1 MCPKSRSFLFFFCDS
16 SLFSGSVIISN
27 KSESFPKFYIANF
40 SIHISL
46 DRLCLIWVF
55 G

>member
-1 MCPKSRSFLFFFCDS
+1 ML
-16 SLFSGSVIISN
+16 SGSVIISN
-27 KSESFPKFYIANF
+27 KSKPFSEFYIANF

-46 DRLCLIWVF
+46 DRLYLIWVF